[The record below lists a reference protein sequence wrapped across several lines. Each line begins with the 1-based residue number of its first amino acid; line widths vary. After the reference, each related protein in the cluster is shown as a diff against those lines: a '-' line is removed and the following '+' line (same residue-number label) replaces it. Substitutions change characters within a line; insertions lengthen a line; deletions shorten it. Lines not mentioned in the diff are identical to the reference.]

1 MKPMSK
7 PGAPTLADVAQR
19 AGVNKVTASIALS
32 GGRGN
37 TRVSAATRQRIMAAA
52 RDLHYQP
59 NALARSLRRR
69 QTNIIGLYMGGFID
83 TRNLFLSEIVSGL
96 QIGCEQ
102 NRQDFLMH
110 GTFRGGSTEDI
121 YAELVNG
128 KVDGL
133 VLHAKTSDPLV
144 HRLATS
150 HLPIVAIVDPL
161 PGVPSVTVDDVA
173 GGRIQAE
180 YLAGKGH
187 RHVLYISC
195 PFPLESTRRRYDA
208 FYQAAS
214 ERGIEVVARDG
225 RTDDDIPASP
235 AEEYYLSLPVAQRP
249 SAVVCWSDQSAY
261 RLIEHVRKFGVRV
274 PGDLA
279 VMGFDGSTS
288 DIPPAYRLTTIRAP
302 WREVARTGVSLL
314 SLKEG
319 EPLPEET
326 LLPVEFVP
334 GETA

>member
-1 MKPMSK
+1 MQKT
-7 PGAPTLADVAQR
+7 GAPTLADVAQR

-32 GGRGN
+32 GGHGN
-37 TRVSAATRQRIMAAA
+37 TRVSAATRQRILTAA

-102 NRQDFLMH
+102 YRRDFLMH

-133 VLHAKTSDPLV
+133 VLHAKTFDPLV
-144 HRLATS
+144 HRLAAS

-161 PGVPSVTVDDVA
+161 PAIPSVTVDDYA
-173 GGRIQAE
+173 GGRMQAE
-180 YLAGKGH
+180 HLAGKGH
-187 RHVLYISC
+187 RRILYVVC
-195 PFPLESTRRRYDA
+195 PFPLASTRRRYDA
-208 FYQAAS
+208 FCQAAI
-214 ERGIEVVARDG
+214 ERGLHVITEVG
-225 RTDDDIPASP
+225 RSDDDVPSP
-235 AEEYYLSLPVAQRP
+235 AEEYYLGLRASERP
-249 SAVVCWSDQSAY
+249 SAVVCWSDHSAY
-261 RLIEHVRKFGVRV
+261 RLIEHVRQNGVRV
-274 PGDLA
+274 PEDLA

-288 DIPPAYRLTTIRAP
+288 AIPAAYQLTTILAP

-314 SLKEG
+314 SQKEG
-319 EPLPEET
+319 EFLPEET
-326 LLPVEFVP
+326 ILPVQFVP